1 MVNKEN
7 LFITFE
13 GGEGAGKSTQAKL
26 LEEYLKGIGKQ
37 TLLIREPGATN
48 MGEKIRKIISENE
61 ETIEPLT
68 ELFLFSAARKELVEK
83 VIQPALAQN
92 ITVICDRYIDSTIAY
107 QHFGRNIELQTVLS
121 VIKLTTLNLLPDLT
135 ILLDINYKEMI
146 KRKTNNLDYFERE
159 EEEFHKKI
167 QNGYNKLAKQEPQR
181 WKVFSANSTEME
193 ISEKIIETVNQMGIT

>member
-107 QHFGRNIELQTVLS
+107 KHFGRNIELQTVLS

>member
-1 MVNKEN
+1 MANKEN

-13 GGEGAGKSTQAKL
+13 GGEGAGKSTQARL
-26 LEEYLKGIGKQ
+26 LEDYLKGIGKQ
-37 TLLIREPGATN
+37 TLLIREPGTTS
-48 MGEKIRKIISENE
+48 MGEKIRKIISEND

-92 ITVICDRYIDSTIAY
+92 VTVICDRYIDSTIAY
-107 QHFGRNIELQTVLS
+107 QHFGRNIELQTILS

-181 WKVFSANSTEME
+181 WKVFSANLTEKE
-193 ISEKIIETVNQMGIT
+193 ISEKIIKTVNQLEIT